1 MRVSFDYCLQIMAVS
16 ESSRLRS
23 SLRKEGVLVKR
34 LIVNQVLPP
43 SSSDCKFCSIKRK
56 VKTWWFRK
64 CFLNGFLNS
73 ILMIMQDQ
81 MRALDMILDDQE
93 LNDLTMVKA
102 PLVDVEIRG
111 VPALRFMGDLVW
123 K

>member
-1 MRVSFDYCLQIMAVS
+1 
-16 ESSRLRS
+16 
-23 SLRKEGVLVKR
+23 
-34 LIVNQVLPP
+34 
-43 SSSDCKFCSIKRK
+43 
-56 VKTWWFRK
+56 
-64 CFLNGFLNS
+64 
-73 ILMIMQDQ
+73 